1 MTDNERELM
10 DMIRN
15 HKNPEEALKGA
26 ISVILAYLALHE
38 SSRVPSS
45 AVPRESA

>member
-1 MTDNERELM
+1 MTDNERELL

-26 ISVILAYLALHE
+26 ISVILAYLSQHE
-38 SSRVPSS
+38 SSEAPSFSVPQ
-45 AVPRESA
+45 ESA

>member
-1 MTDNERELM
+1 MTDNERELL

-26 ISVILAYLALHE
+26 ISVILAYLSQHE
-38 SSRVPSS
+38 SSQGPSS

>member
-1 MTDNERELM
+1 MTDNERELL
-10 DMIRN
+10 DVIRN

-38 SSRVPSS
+38 SSQGPSS
-45 AVPRESA
+45 VGPRESA